1 MNEQIL
7 IIEDDPAI
15 LKVLQ
20 RGLAYEGY
28 TVDVAT
34 DGRTGLNLAHD
45 HHPDMVILD
54 WMLPGMDGLEV
65 CRRLRLQSGLPI
77 LMLTAKDT
85 IQDRVQGLD
94 AGADD
99 YIVKPFNLD
108 ELTARIRALFR
119 RTQTERNQVYTF
131 ADLTMNS
138 DSRQVTRGKRLVP
151 LTAKEYEL
159 LELFLRHP
167 RQVLTR
173 EVIFDR
179 VWGYDFGGESNV
191 LEVYIRYLRQK
202 LEEENESR
210 LIHTVRSVGYVLA
223 RIRNVPAFTFNNL
236 IFNSHG
242 GYLAHIW
249 GAGLFFL
256 NVILI
261 TQIDDTLIQT
271 YQNLLKEWTIGTNGE
286 IIPSVMT
293 QLSMTTNV
301 SYQVWD
307 QYGHLRFSS
316 PNLGTFIQPLDSV
329 GVRPKTSI
337 YHDAYLS
344 LGRLRVLTVPLEA
357 GGRPMGILQVASS
370 MDVIDLIRRALL
382 EIIAITAAASMALA
396 ASASWFA
403 IGQALSPLSAVTAT
417 ALQISR
423 TDDLSQRIPNSGSK
437 RDETGQFID
446 AFNET
451 LAAIGTNFHLPAA
464 LPGRCQP

>member
-1 MNEQIL
+1 MNERIL

-45 HHPDMVILD
+45 HHPDLVILD

-65 CRRLRLQSGLPI
+65 CRRLRLQGGLPI

-119 RTQTERNQVYTF
+119 RTQTERNQVYQF
-131 ADLTMNS
+131 ADLTMDS

-167 RQVLTR
+167 RQGLTR

-202 LEEENESR
+202 LELEDESR
-210 LIHTVRSVGYVLA
+210 LIHTVRSVGYVL
-223 RIRNVPAFTFNNL
+223 RENP
-236 IFNSHG
+236 
-242 GYLAHIW
+242 
-249 GAGLFFL
+249 
-256 NVILI
+256 
-261 TQIDDTLIQT
+261 
-271 YQNLLKEWTIGTNGE
+271 
-286 IIPSVMT
+286 
-293 QLSMTTNV
+293 
-301 SYQVWD
+301 
-307 QYGHLRFSS
+307 
-316 PNLGTFIQPLDSV
+316 
-329 GVRPKTSI
+329 
-337 YHDAYLS
+337 
-344 LGRLRVLTVPLEA
+344 
-357 GGRPMGILQVASS
+357 
-370 MDVIDLIRRALL
+370 
-382 EIIAITAAASMALA
+382 
-396 ASASWFA
+396 
-403 IGQALSPLSAVTAT
+403 
-417 ALQISR
+417 
-423 TDDLSQRIPNSGSK
+423 
-437 RDETGQFID
+437 
-446 AFNET
+446 
-451 LAAIGTNFHLPAA
+451 
-464 LPGRCQP
+464 

>member
-1 MNEQIL
+1 MNERIL

-45 HHPDMVILD
+45 HHPDLVILD

-65 CRRLRLQSGLPI
+65 CRRLRLQGGLPI

-108 ELTARIRALFR
+108 ELPARIRALFR
-119 RTQTERNQVYTF
+119 RTQVERNQVYQF
-131 ADLTMNS
+131 ADLTMDS

-202 LEEENESR
+202 LELENESR
-210 LIHTVRSVGYVLA
+210 LIHTVRSVGYVL
-223 RIRNVPAFTFNNL
+223 RENP
-236 IFNSHG
+236 
-242 GYLAHIW
+242 
-249 GAGLFFL
+249 
-256 NVILI
+256 
-261 TQIDDTLIQT
+261 
-271 YQNLLKEWTIGTNGE
+271 
-286 IIPSVMT
+286 
-293 QLSMTTNV
+293 
-301 SYQVWD
+301 
-307 QYGHLRFSS
+307 
-316 PNLGTFIQPLDSV
+316 
-329 GVRPKTSI
+329 
-337 YHDAYLS
+337 
-344 LGRLRVLTVPLEA
+344 
-357 GGRPMGILQVASS
+357 
-370 MDVIDLIRRALL
+370 
-382 EIIAITAAASMALA
+382 
-396 ASASWFA
+396 
-403 IGQALSPLSAVTAT
+403 
-417 ALQISR
+417 
-423 TDDLSQRIPNSGSK
+423 
-437 RDETGQFID
+437 
-446 AFNET
+446 
-451 LAAIGTNFHLPAA
+451 
-464 LPGRCQP
+464 